1 MKPTRMGSQK
11 REAAILSSRYRMRAL
26 MKASRMAAMMP
37 PSTGEMTQLAA
48 MPPMLDQ
55 WMESEPA
62 AMMPAPTTPP
72 TTAWVVETGA
82 PM

>member
-1 MKPTRMGSQK
+1 M
-11 REAAILSSRYRMRAL
+11 
-26 MKASRMAAMMP
+26 MAAMMP

-55 WMESEPA
+55 WMESAPA